1 LTYEPFEIVGAE
13 RPAKWLLTCD
23 HAANTVPDWV
33 NGGDLGLHAEDMHRH
48 IAYDV
53 GAAGVTHALAAL
65 LDAPAILTNFSRL
78 VIDPNRG
85 LDDPTLLMKIYDG
98 SVIPANG
105 HAGADELHRRRTA
118 LYDPY
123 HDALT
128 DLAARRNDTIILSV
142 HSFTSQLNGRP
153 PRPWQIGIL
162 HEGDDRLSDPL
173 IDLLRLESDLT
184 VGDNE
189 PYAGHLPGD
198 TVDRHALQMGR
209 PNALIELRNDLIN
222 TFEDQIS
229 WAERLAPILEA
240 ARTRANL

>member
-1 LTYEPFEIVGAE
+1 MTHLPFEIVGAD
-13 RPAKWLLTCD
+13 RPAKWLVICD
-23 HAANTVPDWV
+23 HATNTVPDWI

-65 LDAPAILTNFSRL
+65 LDAPAILSNFSRL

-98 SVIPANG
+98 TVIPANR
-105 HAGADELHRRRTA
+105 HADANELARRRRA

-123 HDALT
+123 HNTIAKM
-128 DLAARRNDTIILSV
+128 AARQKDTIILSI
-142 HSFTSQLNGRP
+142 HSFTPQLNGRP
-153 PRPWQIGIL
+153 PRPWEIGIL
-162 HEGDDRLSDPL
+162 HEGDNRLPDPL
-173 IDLLRLESDLT
+173 IALLRQETDLT

-198 TVDRHALQMGR
+198 TVDRHALQTGR
-209 PNALIELRNDLIN
+209 PNALIELRNDLIDS
-222 TFEDQIS
+222 FEDQIS
-229 WAERLAPILEA
+229 WAERLAPILQA
-240 ARTRANL
+240 ARIRANL